1 MARLIDTDRP
11 PALRIGDEVREALA
25 AGTPVVALEST
36 LFAHGLP
43 RPRNLEVM
51 AELEALLCAAGC
63 VPATVGV
70 IGGTAVVGL
79 SSGEIELLGTHD
91 VKKASTADLPLAA
104 AKSVDAATTVAA
116 TSWLA
121 FRAGVAL
128 FATGGL
134 GGVHRGASE
143 TYDESA
149 DLPALARTPVTV
161 VCAGV
166 KSILDIGAT
175 LERLET
181 FGVSVAGY
189 RTDRFP
195 GFFVRDSGHPVA
207 WRVETPGEVASA
219 MKAREA
225 LGISSALVIANPVPP
240 DAELDRAW
248 HDRLLADALTA
259 AAAEGVRGQAVT
271 PFLLDH
277 LQRASGGASL
287 EANIAAVRSN
297 VSVAAAIAR
306 DAAKR

>member
-1 MARLIDTDRP
+1 MGGDG
-11 PALRIGDEVREALA
+11 LRVGDEVRAALSS
-25 AGTPVVALEST
+25 GTPVVALEST

-43 RPRNLEVM
+43 RPRNLGL
-51 AELEALLCAAGC
+51 ARELDELLRATGC

-70 IGGTAVVGL
+70 VAGVPVVGL
-79 SSGEIELLGTHD
+79 SPDEVELLCTTD
-91 VKKASTADLPLAA
+91 VGKASTRDLPLAA
-104 AKSVDAATTVAA
+104 AKGVHAATTVAA

-121 FRAGVAL
+121 YRAGVAV

-166 KSILDIGAT
+166 KSILDVGAT

-195 GFFVRDSGHPVA
+195 GFFVADSGHPVT
-207 WRVETPGEVASA
+207 WTLDGPGEVAAA
-219 MKAREA
+219 MRMREA
-225 LGISSALVIANPVPP
+225 LGIAAALVIANPVP
-240 DAELDRAW
+240 EREQLDPAW
-248 HDRLLADALTA
+248 HDRLLEEALEA
-259 AAAEGVRGQAVT
+259 AKAEDVRGQAVT

-277 LQRASGGASL
+277 MQRASGGASL
-287 EANIAAVRSN
+287 DANIAAVRNN
-297 VSVAAAIAR
+297 VVVAAAIAG
-306 DAAKR
+306 AATSR